1 MDQSYYTL
9 YKAIIFKDSV
19 NQLYQLRLRLDF
31 LKCDPINYIAKILF
45 LLNDSLKY
53 KKLINVLVDSNI
65 RVNILEGYTDIL
77 INIIN

>member
-1 MDQSYYTL
+1 M
-9 YKAIIFKDSV
+9 K
-19 NQLYQLRLRLDF
+19 
-31 LKCDPINYIAKILF
+31 KILF

-77 INIIN
+77 INIINYFNYEDINNWGEKSFEKRYNTYSRWCGNK

>member
-1 MDQSYYTL
+1 M
-9 YKAIIFKDSV
+9 K
-19 NQLYQLRLRLDF
+19 
-31 LKCDPINYIAKILF
+31 KILF

-77 INIIN
+77 INIINYFNYEDINN